1 MLIGEA
7 PGKEEIKQKKP
18 FVGRAGKLLNQILKK
33 NKISRK
39 KLYITNLIKVKLPN
53 NRKPTEK
60 EIKKWLPKLKR
71 EIKKIQ
77 PKIIVLL
84 GESATKAL
92 LNKKLKKIRGKIIKQ
107 DNISYLATYHPS
119 AARFPKIRKA
129 IEKDFRKIKSLNQ

>member
-7 PGKEEIKQKKP
+7 PGTEEIKQKKP

-33 NKISRK
+33 NKIDRK
-39 KLYITNLIKVKLPN
+39 KLYITNLIKVKLSN

-60 EIKKWLPKLKR
+60 EIRKWLPKLKK
-71 EIKKIQ
+71 EIKSIK
-77 PKIIVLL
+77 PKTIVLL

-92 LNKKLKKIRGKIIKQ
+92 LNKKLKKIHGKILKQ

-119 AARFPKIRKA
+119 AARFPRIRKL
-129 IEKDFRKIKSLNQ
+129 IEKDFKMIKQR